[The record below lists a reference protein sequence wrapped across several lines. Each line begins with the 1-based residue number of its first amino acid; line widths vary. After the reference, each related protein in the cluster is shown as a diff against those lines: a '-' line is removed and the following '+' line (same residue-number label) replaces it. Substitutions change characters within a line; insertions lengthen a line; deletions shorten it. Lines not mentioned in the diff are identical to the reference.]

1 MCDCGERCS
10 AARAAKIAAEPLAAK
25 GSELQ
30 HFGAVESVDGEQ

>member
-1 MCDCGERCS
+1 MSVRTGRPGN
-10 AARAAKIAAEPLAAK
+10 IAAEPLAAK